1 MKRVSST
8 LNSPSLFPR
17 EYTWLDP
24 AERERLVINVL
35 VVLQGKAGAVTARTR
50 KRRNDGTASI
60 SNDSEISASVS
71 ASIYRLV
78 SLCLSRPMNTHIKEE
93 DLFE

>member
-8 LNSPSLFPR
+8 LNSPSLSPR
-17 EYTWLDP
+17 EYTRPNP
-24 AERERLVINVL
+24 AERERCVINVL

-71 ASIYRLV
+71 ASIYGLAFLSP
-78 SLCLSRPMNTHIKEE
+78 SL
-93 DLFE
+93 

>member
-1 MKRVSST
+1 MERDSST
-8 LNSPSLFPR
+8 LNSPSLSPR
-17 EYTWLDP
+17 DYTWPDP
-24 AERERLVINVL
+24 AEHERWDINVL

-71 ASIYRLV
+71 ASICRLV
-78 SLCLSRPMNTHIKEE
+78 FFRP
-93 DLFE
+93 LL

>member
-1 MKRVSST
+1 
-8 LNSPSLFPR
+8 
-17 EYTWLDP
+17 
-24 AERERLVINVL
+24 

-71 ASIYRLV
+71 ASICVSV
-78 SLCLSRPMNTHIKEE
+78 SLSSSLNMITYVEKE
-93 DLFE
+93 DLFESLGFLFNDFIEFLTWFCP

>member
-8 LNSPSLFPR
+8 LNSPSLSSR
-17 EYTWLDP
+17 EYSWPDP
-24 AERERLVINVL
+24 AERERWDINVL
-35 VVLQGKAGAVTARTR
+35 VVLQWKTGAVTARTR

-71 ASIYRLV
+71 ASIYGLACSSF
-78 SLCLSRPMNTHIKEE
+78 SL
-93 DLFE
+93 

>member
-17 EYTWLDP
+17 EYSRPDP
-24 AERERLVINVL
+24 AERERWDINVL
-35 VVLQGKAGAVTARTR
+35 VVLQGKAGAVTTRTR

-71 ASIYRLV
+71 ASIYGLAFLSP
-78 SLCLSRPMNTHIKEE
+78 SL
-93 DLFE
+93 